1 MITETDSLKKRI
13 ADCIERKKLADA
25 KNLLMQQL
33 NEHPM
38 DIEAKMLLGRVLI
51 EAGEVRA
58 AFEVF
63 REIESAFIDLS
74 MFFVHL
80 GDIYRNR
87 GMNREAT
94 DCYHKFLDLNPGS
107 AISKELSVTIDSLIG
122 NHESY
127 SGDKDSSKEMAG
139 IAPEFYTITLADLY
153 VRQGHIDMA
162 CEVLEKMLIKNPA
175 NEDAAKL
182 LRELKPVTCSESD
195 SGVLKNKKMEIVI
208 NKLTQWLNKCIDRK
222 ADQPMVH

>member
-38 DIEAKMLLGRVLI
+38 DLEAKTLLGRILI
-51 EAGEVRA
+51 EGGEARA
-58 AFEVF
+58 AFELF
-63 REIESAFIDLS
+63 REIEAAFIDLS
-74 MFFVHL
+74 MFYVHL

-87 GMNREAT
+87 GMNREAK
-94 DCYHKFLDLNPGS
+94 DCYQKFLDLNPGS
-107 AISKELSVTIDSLIG
+107 AMAKELSATMDSLIV
-122 NHESY
+122 NNEPY
-127 SGDKDSSKEMAG
+127 RGDKDSSKEMAE

-182 LRELKPVTCSESD
+182 LRELKPAICSESD
-195 SGVLKNKKMEIVI
+195 SGGLKNKKREIVI
-208 NKLTQWLNKCIDRK
+208 NKLTNWLKGIDRK
-222 ADQPMVH
+222 TDQSMVH